1 MSSPIYFDH
10 AATTHMHACVVEA
23 MLPYLGEMFGNPTEL
38 HTPGQL
44 AREGLEA
51 ARAQVAAVIGAGER
65 EIVFTSGGTES
76 DNLALIGTLQ
86 LLQPGHVAISAVE
99 HPAVM
104 QSVRFLQELGWDAT
118 LVSVDRQ
125 GVLDL
130 DVLEAALRP
139 DTRMVS
145 VMLANNVV
153 GTLQPVR
160 EVARLAHER
169 GILVHTDAVQAFG
182 SVPVD
187 VDDLGVDLLAASS
200 HKIYGPKG
208 TGALYVRRGTK
219 VKPLI
224 HGGGQERGIRSGTE
238 NVAGIVGFGA
248 AAEIAE
254 RVMPEAGPRL
264 AALRD
269 RLVAGVLDRVPDVE
283 LLGHPTC
290 RLPGSACLSIA
301 GVQGEPLVLQL
312 DAFEI
317 AASAGSACASS
328 SLEPS
333 HVLTAMGYGPEQA
346 HGSLRLTLGRENT
359 DAEVERFLEVLPG
372 IVSRLREIRTAPVTR
387 QRVL

>member
-1 MSSPIYFDH
+1 MTPIYFDH

-23 MLPYLGEMFGNPTEL
+23 MLPYMGEMFGNPTEL
-38 HTPGQL
+38 HTPGQI
-44 AREGLEA
+44 AREGLET
-51 ARAQVAAVIGAGER
+51 ARAQVAALIGAPER
-65 EIVFTSGGTES
+65 DIVFTSGGTES

-86 LLQPGHVAISAVE
+86 LLEPGHIAISAIE
-99 HPAVM
+99 HPAVG

-118 LVSVDRQ
+118 LVSVDHH

-130 DVLEAALRP
+130 DALEAALRP

-153 GTLQPVR
+153 GSLQPVR
-160 EVARLAHER
+160 EVAELAHER

-182 SVPVD
+182 SVPID
-187 VDDLGVDLLAASS
+187 VEELGVDLLAASS
-200 HKIYGPKG
+200 HKLYGPKG
-208 TGALYVRRGTK
+208 VGALYVRRGTR

-224 HGGGQERGIRSGTE
+224 HGGGQERGLRSGTE
-238 NVAGIVGFGA
+238 NVPGIVGFGA
-248 AAEIAE
+248 AAEIAL
-254 RVMPEAGPRL
+254 RVMPEASPRL

-269 RLVAGVLDRVPDVE
+269 RLVAGVLELVPDTE
-283 LLGHPTC
+283 LLGHPTS
-290 RLPGSACLSIA
+290 RLPGNACLSIA

-312 DAFEI
+312 DAHGI

-333 HVLTAMGYGPEQA
+333 HVLTAMGYGPEAA

-359 DAEVERFLEVLPG
+359 DAEVDRFLEVLPRV
-372 IVSRLREIRTAPVTR
+372 ILQLRELRSLPASR
-387 QRVL
+387 